1 MSFND
6 CCAFPCSAQGKA
18 VLSTALE
25 RKYGP
30 SPFGHFRVARGIFV
44 QVICSR
50 VQLCLSFEHSMRPL
64 CRRVDRW
71 IPLVITPP
79 DQLNARIIRVHV
91 SRSVVVL
98 LFLCLDCCSW

>member
-6 CCAFPCSAQGKA
+6 CGAFPCFAQGNA

-44 QVICSR
+44 QVIRLR
-50 VQLCLSFEHSMRPL
+50 VQLCLSSECSMIL
-64 CRRVDRW
+64 LGRRVDRW

-98 LFLCLDCCSW
+98 LSL